1 MVPLDVCCFTH
12 ARKKEK
18 CRRTTLDSPS
28 QRKHI
33 NMLSNRRVIIR
44 GNSAEDFVELQLAD
58 CIGRSKFIKMLYET
72 SAPKDDESEGGTMT
86 SSTHQSPPPL
96 EVSAC
101 SGSIITDLPV
111 LQAVQQYLEYYGTS
125 SPKKEGSS
133 SSAAPASVAPSV
145 IPTPLPGDLR
155 HYVSP
160 WELAF
165 INNTLLVDGDPW
177 QNTKLIYVL
186 SVAARLGIESLQQLL
201 SSWCADQIVALSKN
215 KSSMEA
221 AEAVRSFFG
230 LPNEWTPEETQHLE
244 KEMEYFDSLN
254 SRP

>member
-1 MVPLDVCCFTH
+1 
-12 ARKKEK
+12 
-18 CRRTTLDSPS
+18 
-28 QRKHI
+28 
-33 NMLSNRRVIIR
+33 MLSNQRVIIR

-72 SAPKDDESEGGTMT
+72 SSPKDDESEGGTMT
-86 SSTHQSPPPL
+86 SSNRQSPPPL
-96 EVSAC
+96 EVSA
-101 SGSIITDLPV
+101 SGGNVITDLPV
-111 LQAVQQYLEYYGTS
+111 LQAVQQYLEHYGTS
-125 SPKKEGSS
+125 ASKREGSS
-133 SSAAPASVAPSV
+133 SSSGAHSSVAPSV

-165 INNTLLVDGDPW
+165 IHDTLLVDGDPW
-177 QNTKLIYVL
+177 QHTKLIYVL